1 MTTAGRRPARR
12 FHDGFDEKT
21 RDGGSFRFRCDLFG
35 VYEFLG
41 SENNSFLRR
50 ACHFNVEL
58 LVAQDLGVSLR
69 V

>member
-1 MTTAGRRPARR
+1 MATAWRRPARR
-12 FHDGFDEKT
+12 FHDSFDEKAWN
-21 RDGGSFRFRCDLFG
+21 RGSLRFRCDLFG
-35 VYEFLG
+35 GYEFLG
-41 SENNSFLRR
+41 RENNSFLRR